1 METALAQAY
10 LDDTSKLFRRQK
22 TLADRAMAQIDD
34 DAFFALLDPEAN
46 SVAVLVKHLAGNM
59 RSRWRDFLTSDGEKP
74 DRNRDSEFVIESG
87 QDRAWLSAYWE
98 SGWDILLDAID
109 SLTPDDLGRTVTI
122 RREPHLVLKAIDRQL
137 DHYSYHTGQIVLI
150 CKHYAPVWQ
159 SLSIPKGGSAAF
171 NARMNRSWRISRRG
185 AKAQREVN
193 VHSTGLLR

>member
-1 METALAQAY
+1 MNEIVAPVY
-10 LDDTSKLFRRQK
+10 LEDTGALFRRQK

-46 SVAVLVKHLAGNM
+46 SVAVLVKHMAGNM

-74 DRNRDSEFVIESG
+74 DRNRDSEFVIEPG
-87 QDRAWLSAYWE
+87 QDRAWLNAYWE
-98 SGWDILLDAID
+98 SGWDYLLDTLD

-122 RREPHLVLKAIDRQL
+122 RSEPHLVLRAINRQL

-159 SLSIPKGGSAAF
+159 SLSIPKGGSAAY
-171 NARMNRSWRISRRG
+171 NERM
-185 AKAQREVN
+185 KK
-193 VHSTGLLR
+193 L

>member
-1 METALAQAY
+1 MNFSLAQTY
-10 LDDTSKLFRRQK
+10 LDDAAALFRRQQR
-22 TLADRAMAQIDD
+22 LADRAMAQIDD

-74 DRNRDSEFVIESG
+74 DRNRDSEFVIEPG
-87 QDRAWLSAYWE
+87 QDRAWLLERWE
-98 SGWDILLDAID
+98 EGWQILLDAID

-122 RREPHLVLKAIDRQL
+122 RSEPHRVIKAINRQI

-159 SLSIPKGGSAAF
+159 TLSIPKGGSAAY
-171 NARMNRSWRISRRG
+171 NAKMEKNQG
-185 AKAQREVN
+185 
-193 VHSTGLLR
+193 